1 MSDCI
6 QWWGS
11 LRPHG
16 YGYFGLRRRSGEYAH
31 RRVWEEC
38 FGLIPDGM
46 VIHHRCANKACV
58 NPEHLELTT
67 PEEHADTAP
76 GQRRAQTHCKRGHA
90 FTPENTYTSTRGCRD
105 CKTCERQRRRAR
117 AHA

>member
-1 MSDCI
+1 M
-6 QWWGS
+6 
-11 LRPHG
+11 RPHG
-16 YGYFGLRRRSGEYAH
+16 YGRFNLRRRSGEYAH

-67 PEEHADTAP
+67 PEEHADSAP
-76 GQRRAQTHCKRGHA
+76 GLKRSQTHCVRGHE
-90 FTPENTYTSTRGCRD
+90 FTATNTLRGSRGSRVCRACNRD
-105 CKTCERQRRRAR
+105 RCRAR
-117 AHA
+117 AAA